1 MPGTNHVMTGRF
13 TLTKNQKHSDTW
25 RRLLT
30 EYCAER
36 LKALRIQNEGDL
48 DPVATAKLRGR
59 IAEVKAL
66 MALDNDEP
74 FIEPHQDEF

>member
-1 MPGTNHVMTGRF
+1 MPDRF
-13 TLTKNQKHSDTW
+13 TLTTHQKHSDTW

-30 EYCAER
+30 EYCVER

-48 DPVATAKLRGR
+48 DPVATSKLRGR

-74 FIEPHQDEF
+74 IVEPQQDEF